1 MCTCECGWGEGAQHL
16 THSVVNCACPGMAV
30 LNPDNFPLTVYV
42 PHERICMPCETVW
55 IQDRIVVCFVGVHLY
70 IYHVHVHLQITMVTS
85 LWQCNDTLCHEV
97 TYLRTYICSFC
108 MYGRVL
114 LM

>member
-1 MCTCECGWGEGAQHL
+1 MRLCTCECGWGEGAQHL

-70 IYHVHVHLQITMVTS
+70 IYVSCT
-85 LWQCNDTLCHEV
+85 CTLTNHNGDIFV
-97 TYLRTYICSFC
+97 A
-108 MYGRVL
+108 MQ
-114 LM
+114 